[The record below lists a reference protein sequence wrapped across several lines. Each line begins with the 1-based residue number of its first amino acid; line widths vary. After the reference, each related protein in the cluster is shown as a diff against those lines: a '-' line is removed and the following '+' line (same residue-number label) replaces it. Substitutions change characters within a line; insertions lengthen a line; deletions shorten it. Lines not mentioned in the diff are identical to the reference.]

1 MMISLCPVL
10 FCEFE
15 FMDLFALI
23 SLIAHPEENNFF
35 TVLELEFESITLHP
49 FELS

>member
-1 MMISLCPVL
+1 MISLCPVR

-15 FMDLFALI
+15 LIALFALI
-23 SLIAHPEENNFF
+23 SLIFHPEENIFF
-35 TVLELEFESITLHP
+35 TVFEFEFESITLHP